1 MMQGG
6 INNAALFGASQRSA
20 RSKLDQMAGIKRP
33 SGILA
38 SSPELM
44 QAAMP
49 MPTTVAPMAPAPAPR
64 SLNPMADA
72 QGGIGFNGGG
82 AIDGGMLFVDEMNPA
97 IMDPRGGGA
106 IDGGMLFVDE
116 MNPAM
121 MDPRIARRD
130 ARDARDVARDQE
142 RAMQQDARRLE
153 RDTRNAAR
161 AQEDAARDQRLAGI
175 LSLNQDRRD
184 ARTQAGQLKSDAR
197 NRARISSRIGSMEN
211 ALSTYGS
218 ADEFYQGRL
227 EKQRTGFGRQ
237 FYSTLPDSSFVNPA
251 DRYNTFLNSAAGEA
265 QAKQIYN
272 QMPQELDSLRSAYAR
287 LPNLPMNTAVASSP
301 MNPMAQTSTR
311 QRPVIKLN
319 EGGDVSV
326 APDDARRD
334 QQLRDAR
341 QSLDITMDS
350 GKFKSF
356 LKGLPYL
363 GIKFLEETIG
373 DEAAIAQ
380 VAQRKLNNI
389 EAAAKSKD
397 PAQTADQV
405 MVEAGEKPTAAA
417 KMDFAEN
424 VLGLDIN
431 DIDEINRRID
441 NVVVGSAVGKGPDEF
456 AAAVLMG
463 LQAFKQTASARAAG
477 ASGSGSNFTKD
488 RTALRAY
495 QDTLDSLTRSLS
507 DRDLPEGYKGS
518 VADYAAEQALKQVLK
533 TYPANQ
539 IPPQLLAQARRPEPP
554 AGGLETFLIEAQKIN
569 PGSSVEELTEF
580 YTKKYGG

>member
-1 MMQGG
+1 MQGG

-49 MPTTVAPMAPAPAPR
+49 YQPPMPQSPASMVGAPMAPPMMDRLPYMPMPTSVAPR
-64 SLNPMADA
+64 SLNPMAPDPVVP
-72 QGGIGFNGGG
+72 Q
-82 AIDGGMLFVDEMNPA
+82 PA
-97 IMDPRGGGA
+97 SP
-106 IDGGMLFVDE
+106 
-116 MNPAM
+116 
-121 MDPRIARRD
+121 
-130 ARDARDVARDQE
+130 
-142 RAMQQDARRLE
+142 
-153 RDTRNAAR
+153 
-161 AQEDAARDQRLAGI
+161 
-175 LSLNQDRRD
+175 
-184 ARTQAGQLKSDAR
+184 
-197 NRARISSRIGSMEN
+197 
-211 ALSTYGS
+211 
-218 ADEFYQGRL
+218 
-227 EKQRTGFGRQ
+227 
-237 FYSTLPDSSFVNPA
+237 
-251 DRYNTFLNSAAGEA
+251 NT
-265 QAKQIYN
+265 
-272 QMPQELDSLRSAYAR
+272 
-287 LPNLPMNTAVASSP
+287 PMRFKP
-301 MNPMAQTSTR
+301 
-311 QRPVIKLN
+311 
-319 EGGDVSV
+319 GGDVSV

-334 QQLRDAR
+334 QQLRVAR

-363 GIKFLEETIG
+363 GVKFLEETIG

-417 KMDFAEN
+417 KMDFAKN

-477 ASGSGSNFTKD
+477 ASKSGSNFTKD

-507 DRDLPEGYKGS
+507 DRDLPADYKGS

-533 TYPANQ
+533 TYPIEQ
-539 IPPQLLAQARRPEPP
+539 IPPQLLDQAGGQPRRPEPP